1 MRADVPFV
9 SAQSQDVYR
18 IGPLVSILSETLN
31 GKQKWRARVNVSK
44 RHPRYLDV
52 DGMLQKREW
61 GGKAKGLLHLDDV
74 AICDGAAIS
83 IRHL

>member
-1 MRADVPFV
+1 
-9 SAQSQDVYR
+9 
-18 IGPLVSILSETLN
+18 
-31 GKQKWRARVNVSK
+31 VNVSK

-61 GGKAKGLLHLDDV
+61 GGKAKGILHLDDV